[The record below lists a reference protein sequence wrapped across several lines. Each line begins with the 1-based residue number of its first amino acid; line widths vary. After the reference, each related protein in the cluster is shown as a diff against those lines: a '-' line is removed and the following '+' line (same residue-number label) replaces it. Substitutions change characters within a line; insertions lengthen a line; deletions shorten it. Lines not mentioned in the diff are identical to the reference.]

1 MAIAQ
6 RILEVPRIRQN
17 DTLRSF
23 IVGAWLGW
31 QIESNWASPGL
42 FAIYSIARPVASVL
56 ILVVMYSVI
65 TDGALQDPLFA
76 YIYLGNALY
85 IIVSNVVSG
94 ISWSVID
101 DREHYRVNKQ
111 LHTTTMNHF
120 SYLIGRGVARF
131 VIGMISVVITVG
143 FGIVAFQLPLNFANV
158 NWLLLIPAVVFGLA
172 SMGALG
178 LILASVTMQ
187 MARHFWTVGE
197 SVTGALYLFTGAIFP
212 LDVLPA
218 FLRPLGFIFPVTY
231 WMEAMRRALI
241 PNSPRFETLSGLTD
255 LGLVAMLAVMSIIL
269 GWLAVRV
276 YRWSLHQAKE
286 KGIIDMESNY

>member
-1 MAIAQ
+1 MALAQ
-6 RILEVPRIRQN
+6 RILEVPSIRRN

-65 TDGALQDPLFA
+65 TDGALDDPLFA

-85 IIVSNVVSG
+85 IIVSSAVSG
-94 ISWSVID
+94 ISWAVID

-111 LHTTTMNHF
+111 LHTTPMNHF
-120 SYLIGRGVARF
+120 AYLVGRGVARF
-131 VIGMISVVITVG
+131 FIGLISVAITVG
-143 FGIVAFQLPLNFANV
+143 FGLIAFRLPLSFAQV
-158 NWLLLIPAVVFGLA
+158 NWGLLLPALIFGVA
-172 SMGALG
+172 SMGAMG

-218 FLRPLGFIFPVTY
+218 FLRPIGYIFPVTY
-231 WMEAMRRALI
+231 WLEAMRRALI
-241 PNSPRFETLSGLTD
+241 PNSPRFETLAWLTD
-255 LGLVAMLAVMSIIL
+255 AGLIAVLAFSTIVLSWASLRI
-269 GWLAVRV
+269 
-276 YRWSLHQAKE
+276 YRWSLFQSKE